1 MNATIINADCL
12 AALREM
18 PDASVDAAD
27 ARVRPALNGDNA

>member
-18 PDASVDAAD
+18 SDDSVDAACEKV
-27 ARVRPALNGDNA
+27 AA